1 MALRDSLKGRRKTE
15 VGLDSTSAANLAMLG
30 RPITEAVFLGKLE
43 PMGDSPKG
51 PFPDSWPLKLII
63 SLRTP
68 PGCINRGNMITNL
81 QELAKLKDL
90 PKLRALVLLDNPCT
104 DESNYRQ
111 EALVQMAQLERL
123 DKDFYEDDDRAE
135 AEEIRQR
142 IKEEQEQEA
151 EPEHDS
157 EVDQPSI

>member
-1 MALRDSLKGRRKTE
+1 
-15 VGLDSTSAANLAMLG
+15 
-30 RPITEAVFLGKLE
+30 
-43 PMGDSPKG
+43 
-51 PFPDSWPLKLII
+51 
-63 SLRTP
+63 
-68 PGCINRGNMITNL
+68 MITNL
-81 QELAKLKDL
+81 RELAKLKDL

-157 EVDQPSI
+157 EVDQASI

>member
-1 MALRDSLKGRRKTE
+1 
-15 VGLDSTSAANLAMLG
+15 
-30 RPITEAVFLGKLE
+30 
-43 PMGDSPKG
+43 
-51 PFPDSWPLKLII
+51 
-63 SLRTP
+63 
-68 PGCINRGNMITNL
+68 MITSL
-81 QELAKLKDL
+81 QELAKLRDL

-111 EALVQMAQLERL
+111 EALVQMGQLERL

-151 EPEHDS
+151 EAEHDS